1 MLSQRDIETEREEGR
16 DGWMEGGRDGGE
28 SKRERRM
35 EKGGRERESVDEE
48 DKLIRKSRL
57 NLNFH

>member
-1 MLSQRDIETEREEGR
+1 
-16 DGWMEGGRDGGE
+16 MEGGRDGGE